1 MKFIVALIV
10 AVSAQCVDDADGD
23 GFEDAD
29 GTTPCPL
36 PECVDDA
43 DGDGFEDADG
53 TTACA
58 APAAADDSADDA
70 ADDAAADD
78 AAADDAADDAD
89 ADDAGDIDL
98 GLGCE
103 SAEDCDEELIC
114 ATTTLE
120 STDTEHESY
129 DEATDAITQE
139 MFPISLCV
147 TQEACDEMAG
157 EEQEDSPY
165 TVAISCGATK
175 LVAGF
180 AALAL
185 ASAM

>member
-1 MKFIVALIV
+1 MKFIVALIA
-10 AVSAQCVDDADGD
+10 AVSAQCVLDADAD
-23 GFEDAD
+23 GFEDPD
-29 GTTPCPL
+29 NTVPCPL
-36 PECVDDA
+36 PECTVDAVDDGTGA
-43 DGDGFEDADG
+43 WAETDG
-53 TTACA
+53 TACE
-58 APAAADDSADDA
+58 PAAADPPADPPADDPPADDGADDAADA
-70 ADDAAADD
+70 ADDAAA
-78 AAADDAADDAD
+78 
-89 ADDAGDIDL
+89 DL

-103 SAEDCDEELIC
+103 SAEDCDEEMVC

-120 STDTEHESY
+120 STDTEHDDF

-147 TQEACDEMAG
+147 TQEVCDEMAG